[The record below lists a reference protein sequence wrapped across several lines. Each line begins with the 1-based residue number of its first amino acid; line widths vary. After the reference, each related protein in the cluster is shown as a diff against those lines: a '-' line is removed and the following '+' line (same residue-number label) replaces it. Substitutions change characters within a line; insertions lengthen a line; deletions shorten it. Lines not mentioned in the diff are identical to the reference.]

1 MEKKKAPNEDAPSIL
16 PSQANEYYKD
26 KQFSSHGIAQSKV
39 LSLLQTG
46 RIVSVVQATKELNI
60 SDFRSA
66 VRYLRN
72 AGVPISDVWVKSKYS
87 RYKLYF
93 IHNQEEREVNNG

>member
-1 MEKKKAPNEDAPSIL
+1 MKEERAKHDLSSSPLNER
-16 PSQANEYYKD
+16 D
-26 KQFSSHGIAQSKV
+26 KYNKFSSHAIAQSKV
-39 LSLLQTG
+39 LALLQSG

-72 AGVPISDVWVKSKYS
+72 AGVPIADVWVKSRYS

-93 IHNQEEREVNNG
+93 IHQTEESEVNNG